1 MLLFS
6 YRLKKYLMR
15 HLNKMYFYFKGSS
28 MANIHLLDS
37 DLFKLNGKNLLEVA
51 FEDDGDGFVF
61 G

>member
-1 MLLFS
+1 
-6 YRLKKYLMR
+6 
-15 HLNKMYFYFKGSS
+15 